1 MPALPPAMPGSALT
15 GAGVQ
20 QETPVDRAMA
30 LALAG
35 ERDAAMRW
43 AAAIVREDAQAAT
56 ALLVCGRLLGE
67 AGRHEVAREALRVA
81 VERSIDLENLPLAV
95 AAACEIGRWG
105 GDAGPCLDTIAAA
118 FARGAS
124 RSGEGAA
131 PPVALPP
138 AASFQPLPSALTGV
152 ALTNR
157 ATEIVHEARRKLQ
170 EQKDRPGLRPL
181 ALFGELDRDSLR
193 GFIATMTPVWLAPG
207 TVVVSQDEEGA
218 EAYFVARGGLEAVRV
233 KNEETIR
240 LARIVAGDLFGEMAL
255 LSRSPRTATV
265 TADRPSVVLQ
275 VEKDV
280 LDAMAEKHPAIGE
293 RLALHCR
300 DRLIENLLRTSEVL
314 QAVPAEDH
322 PALVSKFQVRVFEKN
337 DVLIVQDQSPSALF
351 LIASGSVTAV
361 RREGDGDPLVL
372 GTLQPGDVVGEVA
385 MILRR
390 KANADVIALA
400 PTVCLALRAGD
411 FMALV
416 KDHPSILAG
425 LYLLAVERDE
435 ETASILEDESAVAD
449 DKDIE
454 LI

>member
-1 MPALPPAMPGSALT
+1 MPGSALT

-56 ALLVCGRLLGE
+56 ALLLCGRLLGE
-67 AGRHEVAREALRVA
+67 AGRHEVAREALRVS

-95 AAACEIGRWG
+95 AAASEIGRWG
-105 GDAGPCLDTIAAA
+105 GDAGPSLDTIAAA

-124 RSGEGAA
+124 RTGEGAA

-138 AASFQPLPSALTGV
+138 AASFQPLPSALSGV

-170 EQKDRPGLRPL
+170 EQKDRPGLRQL
-181 ALFGELDRDSLR
+181 ALFGELDRESLR
-193 GFIATMTPVWLAPG
+193 GFVATMTPVWLAPG
-207 TVVVSQDEEGA
+207 TVVVSQGEEGA

-233 KNEETIR
+233 RKDETIR

-265 TADRPSVVLQ
+265 TADRPSIVLR

-314 QAVPAEDH
+314 QAVPASDH

-337 DVLIVQDQSPSALF
+337 DALIVQDQSPSALY
-351 LIASGSVTAV
+351 LIASGAVTAV

-411 FMALV
+411 FLSLV

-435 ETASILEDESAVAD
+435 ETASILEDETSVAD

>member
-15 GAGVQ
+15 GSGVQ

-56 ALLVCGRLLGE
+56 ALLLCGRLLGE

-95 AAACEIGRWG
+95 AAAVEIGRWG
-105 GDAGPCLDTIAAA
+105 GDASPSLDAIATA

-124 RSGEGAA
+124 RNGEGAA

-157 ATEIVHEARRKLQ
+157 ATEVVHEARRKLQ
-170 EQKDRPGLRPL
+170 EQKERPGLRPL
-181 ALFGELDRDSLR
+181 PLFGELDRDSLR
-193 GFIATMTPVWLAPG
+193 GLVGAMEPVWLAPG
-207 TVVVSQDEEGA
+207 TVVVSQDEEGT
-218 EAYFVARGGLEAVRV
+218 EAYFVARGGLEAVRT
-233 KNEETIR
+233 KNEDSIR

-265 TADRPSVVLQ
+265 TADRPSVVVR
-275 VEKDV
+275 VEKTV
-280 LDAMAEKHPAIGE
+280 LDAMAETHPAIAE

-300 DRLIENLLRTSEVL
+300 DRLIENLFRTSDVL
-314 QAVPAEDH
+314 QAVPAKDH

-337 DVLIVQDQSPSALF
+337 DVLIVQEQNPSALF
-351 LIASGSVTAV
+351 LVASGSVAVV

-390 KANADVIALA
+390 RSNADVIALH
-400 PTVCLALRAGD
+400 PTVCLALPASD
-411 FMALV
+411 FLSLI

-435 ETASILEDESAVAD
+435 ETASILSDETAVAD

-454 LI
+454 LL